1 MRMVIKMGD
10 SLSLTEHPT
19 EKNPQHG
26 PNRHSILFLGFE
38 MILCL
43 LNASEVAGLGKLGS
57 QLLQPM
63 RRLTSLE

>member
-1 MRMVIKMGD
+1 MRIVIGMDD

-26 PNRHSILFLGFE
+26 SNRHGILFLGFE

-43 LNASEVAGLGKLGS
+43 LNASEVAALGKLGS

-63 RRLTSLE
+63 RRLTSPE